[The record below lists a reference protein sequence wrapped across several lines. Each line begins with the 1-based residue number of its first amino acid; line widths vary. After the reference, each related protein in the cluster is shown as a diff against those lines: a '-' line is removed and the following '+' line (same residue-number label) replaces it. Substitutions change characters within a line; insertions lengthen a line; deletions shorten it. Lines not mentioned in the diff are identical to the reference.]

1 NCPGLGLSPFD
12 QAKLLA
18 EASLVRIRKMIVQR
32 VTTVGHESRVKI
44 RPVSLAL
51 EMGIHSRK
59 RTGHGGS
66 SFRTLNVPLESSLSP
81 GEQADSADGPQTPLT
96 RTPPAAYVPG
106 RAPSC
111 MAWTCP
117 LKAGLRGRAPRPRH
131 GRRQPEADPAAR
143 RSPAPGRSGR
153 DRNRERRWRGVPGRR
168 RDRVIEGESGC
179 SVNNGEP
186 TRHRPRTSSG
196 DPPGRRTRKNRL
208 RATRARS
215 AAADLGPA
223 NRARPDGRSGGRVD
237 LGGRPPRPPTDPGLH
252 ITRTRFLIS

>member
-1 NCPGLGLSPFD
+1 MRLSSRAPADAGATFLSGSSQASKTHCPGLGVSPFD

-51 EMGIHSRK
+51 EIGIHSWK
-59 RTGHGGS
+59 RAGHRGP

-106 RAPSC
+106 GAPSC

-117 LKAGLRGRAPRPRH
+117 LKTGMRGRAPRPRH
-131 GRRQPEADPAAR
+131 GLRQPEADPAAR

-153 DRNRERRWRGVPGRR
+153 DRKRERNLSCHLRR
-168 RDRVIEGESGC
+168 RPRV
-179 SVNNGEP
+179 P
-186 TRHRPRTSSG
+186 
-196 DPPGRRTRKNRL
+196 
-208 RATRARS
+208 
-215 AAADLGPA
+215 
-223 NRARPDGRSGGRVD
+223 
-237 LGGRPPRPPTDPGLH
+237 
-252 ITRTRFLIS
+252 